1 MLKDFILRKTAHVI
15 VVISMLLVFLYLL
28 YIEDKQIENED
39 AEGTV

>member
-15 VVISMLLVFLYLL
+15 VVIFMLLVFLYLL

-39 AEGTV
+39 AKGTV

>member
-1 MLKDFILRKTAHVI
+1 MLKDFILRKTAHV